1 MKKLIL
7 FSTLLLIGGCQS
19 LPKVSQQTLQAS
31 TVPTGCPEKPTNVL
45 TKPEEIEL
53 SSQSVIKSGQ
63 ASATKSIGYTFVA
76 QAGQKLSY
84 RTQDDICIWTY
95 TPDNQ
100 LLNSGEIPQSGKY
113 ILQDSAPRGST
124 TFNLEMSLGTLEAS
138 PPSNVQTSSSD
149 SPSLST
155 SIVNS
160 STPEVADFSQDE
172 ALKIVENWYQ
182 SKSRVFGFPF
192 DKTLV
197 EQYATGK
204 LYEDTLKPNGSID
217 WLQNN
222 NSYYTYEN
230 SQIKKIISFQNS
242 GERPSLIVSI
252 SEELYLHGPK
262 GVGWSQSKSYQ
273 GDFIYFFN
281 KDNGV
286 WKISEYKK

>member
-1 MKKLIL
+1 MKGYIRDLGVTIYR
-7 FSTLLLIGGCQS
+7 
-19 LPKVSQQTLQAS
+19 
-31 TVPTGCPEKPTNVL
+31 L
-45 TKPEEIEL
+45 T
-53 SSQSVIKSGQ
+53 
-63 ASATKSIGYTFVA
+63 
-76 QAGQKLSY
+76 
-84 RTQDDICIWTY
+84 
-95 TPDNQ
+95 
-100 LLNSGEIPQSGKY
+100 IP
-113 ILQDSAPRGST
+113 
-124 TFNLEMSLGTLEAS
+124 
-138 PPSNVQTSSSD
+138 
-149 SPSLST
+149 
-155 SIVNS
+155 
-160 STPEVADFSQDE
+160 
-172 ALKIVENWYQ
+172 LKIVENWYQ

-192 DKTLV
+192 DRTLV

-286 WKISEYKK
+286 WKISKYKKIS